1 MKSLFLYLKKFSH
14 HDYRKFVKCFRL
26 INCLISLS
34 YTNSIII
41 FVIFPLFDI
50 ITSLSLNYKLVFE
63 VKYQFYIITSL
74 SLNYKLLFK
83 MREIER
89 MDFNYILLSM
99 TLLPLHAI
107 SIRSQRPG
115 IISEKLRI
123 INKSWLNGVPL
134 WCMKIGN
141 KISYRF
147 KCINFKN
154 HIWWHGFTFKLWTI
168 VVKANSIL
176 LIFSSWKTKCLF
188 FLAFSTKKLFP
199 L

>member
-41 FVIFPLFDI
+41 FVIFPLF
-50 ITSLSLNYKLVFE
+50 FHMH
-63 VKYQFYIITSL
+63 VKVSWIFDIITSL

-134 WCMKIGN
+134 WWMKTGN

-147 KCINFKN
+147 KSVNFRN
-154 HIWWHGFTFKLWTI
+154 HIWWCGFTFKLWTI
-168 VVKANSIL
+168 VVKANSVL
-176 LIFSSWKTKCLF
+176 LIFSSWKTGYF
-188 FLAFSTKKLFP
+188 FF
-199 L
+199 